1 MYDTIDKVYY
11 TVEQNVKRTIG
22 EIFYP
27 AGVTDAYP
35 AGITDAYPAGITD
48 AYPAGITDAYP
59 AGRSNQAIGLK
70 KLIRSIKE

>member
-22 EIFYP
+22 EIFYTEIP
-27 AGVTDAYP
+27 DAYP

>member
-22 EIFYP
+22 EIFYTEIP
-27 AGVTDAYP
+27 
-35 AGITDAYPAGITD
+35 DAYPAGITD

>member
-22 EIFYP
+22 EIFYTEIP
-27 AGVTDAYP
+27 
-35 AGITDAYPAGITD
+35 D

>member
-22 EIFYP
+22 EIFYTEIP
-27 AGVTDAYP
+27 
-35 AGITDAYPAGITD
+35 D

-70 KLIRSIKE
+70 KLI